1 MKGKGVERM
10 EKEVNQVLLAMGERI
25 ASRRK
30 QLGLTQE
37 QAAELTGVSHQFFA
51 CVERGLKNIRSENV
65 IKLSV
70 ALDISTDYI
79 LKGESNQTDYNHIAS
94 LVKPLDETQL
104 KCLEEIIKQYLI
116 ACDYNE
122 QRF

>member
-1 MKGKGVERM
+1 MD
-10 EKEVNQVLLAMGERI
+10 KEQNPILVAMGERI

-37 QAAELTGVSHQFFA
+37 RAAELTGVSHQFFA

-65 IKLSV
+65 IKLSI
-70 ALDISTDYI
+70 ALDVSTDYI
-79 LKGESNQTDYNHIAS
+79 LKGVSNQADYNHIAS
-94 LVKPLDETQL
+94 LIKPLDELQL
-104 KCLEEIIKQYLI
+104 KCLEEIIKQYLV
-116 ACDYNE
+116 ACKYND

>member
-1 MKGKGVERM
+1 M
-10 EKEVNQVLLAMGERI
+10 EKETNSVLVEMGLRI

-51 CVERGLKNIRSENV
+51 CVERGMKNIRSVNV

-79 LKGESNQTDYNHIAS
+79 LKGESNQSDYNYIAS
-94 LVKPLDETQL
+94 LVKPLDERQL
-104 KCLEEIIKQYLI
+104 KCLEEIIKQYLV
-116 ACDYNE
+116 ACNCE
-122 QRF
+122 EKSV

>member
-1 MKGKGVERM
+1 MD
-10 EKEVNQVLLAMGERI
+10 KEVNPILLAMGERI

-65 IKLSV
+65 IKLSIAFDV
-70 ALDISTDYI
+70 STDYI
-79 LKGESNQTDYNHIAS
+79 LKGESNQADYNYIAT
-94 LVKPLDETQL
+94 LAKVLDEKQL
-104 KCLEEIIKQYLI
+104 KCLEEIVKQYLI
-116 ACDYNE
+116 SCKYND

>member
-1 MKGKGVERM
+1 M
-10 EKEVNQVLLAMGERI
+10 EKETNPILVAMGERI

-51 CVERGLKNIRSENV
+51 CVERGIKNIRSENV
-65 IKLSV
+65 IKLSI
-70 ALDISTDYI
+70 AFDISTDYI
-79 LKGESNQTDYNHIAS
+79 LKGESNQADYNHIAS
-94 LVKPLDETQL
+94 LLKPLDEPQL
-104 KCLEEIIKQYLI
+104 KCLEEIIKQYLV
-116 ACDYNE
+116 ACNLNE